1 MKSSAAL
8 RWRDP
13 SSLVRVASQILLE
26 SSLPESVVGVD
37 FSRLGD
43 PILRPRVA
51 SQISLE
57 CFLLKFMKIVAA
69 RLRDPVS
76 LSRVASQILCGH
88 AVLVS
93 AKGATDPVSLARVAS
108 QI

>member
-1 MKSSAAL
+1 MKGVGSPRS
-8 RWRDP
+8 RDP
-13 SSLVRVASQILLE
+13 VS
-26 SSLPESVVGVD
+26 G
-37 FSRLGD
+37 
-43 PILRPRVA
+43 PRVA